1 MRSHQDAIIHN
12 SSVHSACMYRLQGE
26 PSVHAEQTTK
36 GDAVIGLY
44 HDIKNLQPYL
54 HCVHTAVGFLQ

>member
-1 MRSHQDAIIHN
+1 
-12 SSVHSACMYRLQGE
+12 MYRLQGE
-26 PSVHAEQTTK
+26 PSVHAERTTK

-44 HDIKNLQPYL
+44 QDIKNLQPYL